1 MSQSRSCKQC
11 GATLPPEHDASKPCP
26 RCLLALGRDQGAA
39 SVPTK
44 AGLAPTVDELQPFF
58 ENLVIEE
65 LVGQGGMGAVYR
77 ARHKE
82 LDRNVA
88 LKVLTVVDDDPAFDE
103 RFAREARAMASLNH
117 PNIAAVHDFGKAGEF
132 TYLMLEFIDGV
143 NVRDMI
149 RSKKT
154 SAREA
159 LSMVSQICS
168 ALQYAHDKGV
178 VHRDIKPE
186 NILINKSGEV
196 KLVDFGLAKL
206 VGIDEEGMGL
216 TGTHQAMGT
225 FHYMA
230 PEQYEKPLE
239 VDHRADIFSLGVVF
253 YELLTGELPVG
264 RFAAPSEVVQIDVRL
279 DEIVLRTLEKEP
291 SKRYQRAS
299 VLQGE
304 VDTISSSKLAPP
316 KQAAAAAYVP
326 ERHPMSVGKIV
337 LIILACFM
345 GLPLALGCLFV
356 IPAFLWAPLSVSET
370 EPTHTNPVPIQV
382 HGAPNGTAGAG
393 ADSPITEHWT
403 VDSEGNIRLE
413 NGAGASEAVEISV
426 EPITEQEGSI
436 GAGPSPPKKDQLR
449 PVQDN

>member
-1 MSQSRSCKQC
+1 MSQSQSCKQC
-11 GATLPPEHDASKPCP
+11 GATLPPGHDTSKPCP
-26 RCLLALGRDQGAA
+26 RCLLALGRDLGAR

-44 AGLAPTVDELQPFF
+44 AGRAPAIDELQPFF

-149 RSKKT
+149 RSKST
-154 SAREA
+154 SSREA

-186 NILINKSGEV
+186 NILINKIGEV

-206 VGIDEEGMGL
+206 VGLDEDEMGL

-264 RFAAPSEVVQIDVRL
+264 RFASPSEVVQVDVRL
-279 DEIVLRTLEKEP
+279 DEVVLRTLEKEP
-291 SKRYQRAS
+291 GKRYQRAS
-299 VLQGE
+299 VLQSE
-304 VDTISSSKLAPP
+304 IDMISKSKLEPA
-316 KQAAAAAYVP
+316 QAAAAATTSTH
-326 ERHPMSVGKIV
+326 ERKPMSAGKII
-337 LIILACFM
+337 LIILASFM
-345 GLPLALGCLFV
+345 GICLFLGCLFV
-356 IPAFLWAPLSVSET
+356 VPALLLGSVRVEEDPQNVHASGL
-370 EPTHTNPVPIQV
+370 PTSVESFKR
-382 HGAPNGTAGAG
+382 GENGLPGG
-393 ADSPITEHWT
+393 ITETWEIT
-403 VDSEGNIRLE
+403 PEGPVRVDIKPE
-413 NGAGASEAVEISV
+413 
-426 EPITEQEGSI
+426 
-436 GAGPSPPKKDQLR
+436 DQR
-449 PVQDN
+449 